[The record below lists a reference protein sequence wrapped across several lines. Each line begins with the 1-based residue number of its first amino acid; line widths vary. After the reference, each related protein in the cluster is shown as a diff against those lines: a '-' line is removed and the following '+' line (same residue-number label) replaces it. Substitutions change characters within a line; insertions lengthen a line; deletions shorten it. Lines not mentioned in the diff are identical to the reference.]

1 MVFYFKLNCSLFFE
15 IGLRP
20 MLTKYFIEYREIG
33 KNIIKFYVLYDQ
45 TNSVL
50 ILPESCAFR
59 NVQYSETQNT
69 SNYMYKQVIWISFDT
84 LFKLFSIFS
93 TDSAIYLCPTAI
105 YQFGSGILIRSP
117 NDCRHLKEFIYQY
130 ILEKSSFMELPCM
143 LEQIKV

>member
-84 LFKLFSIFS
+84 LFKLFSIFFNRQCDLFVS
-93 TDSAIYLCPTAI
+93 NGYLSIWFWYPNSLTKWLPTLKRIYISIHSWKIFFHGTAVHV
-105 YQFGSGILIRSP
+105 GT
-117 NDCRHLKEFIYQY
+117 N
-130 ILEKSSFMELPCM
+130 
-143 LEQIKV
+143 